1 MSDWARGRGA
11 ARRTAVR
18 LVLVVCTAAGALAA
32 LVAHSAPAGAAGP
45 GCQDGDIEVTTNAD
59 TGAGSLRAAF
69 ATASAVAG
77 PSRVCVSTTVAG
89 PIVLTTGEV
98 LYNAATTPGLTIEGN
113 GITVSGNNAS
123 RVINNDTPGSLTLHH
138 VTITG
143 GNTSSAD
150 GGGGVVSAGA
160 TNIID
165 SVIAGNTATTGGA
178 VKLRTAG
185 WVLTVTK
192 SVIIDNISTAGVG
205 GGLTTFG
212 AVTVTGWRVSRNHAG
227 TFGGGAAVSSGLTT
241 VVNSTF
247 DGNTAAEGGGAIDA
261 NNPVEVSNSTISGN
275 TASRG
280 DGGAVNGG
288 FGGDVTITNST
299 LSDNTATG
307 EPASQG
313 GAIHQS
319 SGNVTVTN
327 STISGNRAIGDMSQG
342 GGIREFSGNVTLV
355 YATVVENSAAEGD
368 NIREASSVLTAF
380 GSVVALGGTNCTGG
394 TTTSNGFNFSDDSSC
409 GFTAATD
416 MQSAGDPA
424 LGALADNGGPTRTR
438 LPQPGSPLI
447 DAIATASCQ
456 ADGAAGIT
464 TDQRG
469 ITRPQGSGCD
479 IGAVE
484 VEVPGPIPA
493 GSTSAAPHAIPVT
506 PKFTG

>member
-1 MSDWARGRGA
+1 M
-11 ARRTAVR
+11 
-18 LVLVVCTAAGALAA
+18 
-32 LVAHSAPAGAAGP
+32 
-45 GCQDGDIEVTTNAD
+45 
-59 TGAGSLRAAF
+59 
-69 ATASAVAG
+69 
-77 PSRVCVSTTVAG
+77 
-89 PIVLTTGEV
+89 
-98 LYNAATTPGLTIEGN
+98 
-113 GITVSGNNAS
+113 
-123 RVINNDTPGSLTLHH
+123 
-138 VTITG
+138 
-143 GNTSSAD
+143 
-150 GGGGVVSAGA
+150 
-160 TNIID
+160 
-165 SVIAGNTATTGGA
+165 
-178 VKLRTAG
+178 
-185 WVLTVTK
+185 
-192 SVIIDNISTAGVG
+192 
-205 GGLTTFG
+205 
-212 AVTVTGWRVSRNHAG
+212 
-227 TFGGGAAVSSGLTT
+227 SSGLTS
-241 VVNSTF
+241 VVSSTF

-261 NNPVEVSNSTISGN
+261 NNPVEVTSSTISGN
-275 TASRG
+275 TAARG

-327 STISGNRAIGDMSQG
+327 STISGNRAIGETSQG

-355 YATVVENSAAEGD
+355 YATVVQNSASEGD
-368 NIREASSVLTAF
+368 NIREASGVLTAF
-380 GSVVALGGTNCTGG
+380 GSVVALGSTNCTGG

-484 VEVPGPIPA
+484 VEVPGPTPPEPTPGPIPA
-493 GSTSAAPHAIPVT
+493 GSTSAAPRAIPVT